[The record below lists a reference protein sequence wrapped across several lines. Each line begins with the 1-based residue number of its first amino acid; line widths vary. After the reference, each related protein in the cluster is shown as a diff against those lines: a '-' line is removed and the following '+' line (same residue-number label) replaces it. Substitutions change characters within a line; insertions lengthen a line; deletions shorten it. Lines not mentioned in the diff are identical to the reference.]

1 MKRYFLKLAYDGTAY
16 HGWQVQKNAHSVQA
30 EINSALQTLF
40 SNKEINV
47 TGCGRTDTGVHA
59 SDFYL
64 HFDIQEEIEDK
75 DNFAYRLNQ
84 ILPKDIV
91 IYQCLNVLEE
101 AHTRFDATSR
111 TYQYHII
118 QWRNPF
124 KQKFAALFSQDL
136 DVKKMHEVAQELLQF
151 TDFTSFS
158 KLHTDSYTNN
168 CKILHA
174 KWFEENGEIIFEI
187 KADRFLRNMVRAI
200 VGTCIEVGKG
210 NMGKAE
216 FVKVIEA
223 KDRQEAG
230 HSVPAKGLFLTKVE
244 YDYL

>member
-1 MKRYFLKLAYDGTAY
+1 MSRYFLKLAYDGTAY

-30 EINSALQTLF
+30 EINSALQTLL
-40 SNKEINV
+40 SDKEINV

-75 DNFAYRLNQ
+75 DNFAHRLNQ

-91 IYQCLNVLEE
+91 ISECSNVHSE

-118 QWRNPF
+118 TRRDPF
-124 KQKFAALFSQDL
+124 KQKFTARFPQEL
-136 DVKKMHEVAQELLQF
+136 DVNKMHEVVQELVRF

-158 KLHTDSYTNN
+158 KLHTHALTNN
-168 CKILHA
+168 CKIFHA
-174 KWFEENGEIIFEI
+174 KWFEDNGEIIFEI

-210 NMGKAE
+210 NMTKE
-216 FVKVIEA
+216 QFIEVIEA

-230 HSVPAKGLFLTKVE
+230 HSVPAKGLFLTRVE

>member
-1 MKRYFLKLAYDGTAY
+1 MRYFLELAYDGTAY
-16 HGWQVQKNAHSVQA
+16 HGWQVQKNAHTVQA
-30 EINSALQTLF
+30 EINAALQTLL
-40 SNKEINV
+40 NDKEVNV

-59 SDFYL
+59 SHFYL
-64 HFDIQEEIEDK
+64 HFDSSQIEDK
-75 DNFAYRLNQ
+75 ENFTYRLNQ

-91 IYQCLNVLEE
+91 IYRCLVVHEE

-111 TYQYHII
+111 TYRYHII
-118 QWRNPF
+118 QKKNPF
-124 KQKFAALFSQDL
+124 KQKYAALFPRDL
-136 DVKKMHEVAQELLQF
+136 DVKKMHVIVQELLLF

-158 KLHTDSYTNN
+158 KLHTDAHTNY
-168 CKILHA
+168 CKIFHA
-174 KWFEENGEIIFEI
+174 KWWEENGEIIFEV

-210 NMGKAE
+210 NMSKEE
-216 FVKVIEA
+216 FVQVIEA

-230 HSVPAKGLFLTKVE
+230 HSVPAKGLFLTRIE